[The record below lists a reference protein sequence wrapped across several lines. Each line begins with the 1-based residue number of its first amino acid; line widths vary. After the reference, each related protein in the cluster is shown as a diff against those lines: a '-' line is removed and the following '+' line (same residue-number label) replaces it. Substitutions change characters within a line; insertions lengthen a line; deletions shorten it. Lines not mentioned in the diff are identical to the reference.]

1 MEGETNRHRDP
12 NTHLEQDICIHIFTV
27 SSAMVGVCLT
37 VIGLIRVV
45 ITLGRADTLAD
56 DLLAGDALLFLISC
70 LLSYW
75 ALRSRSLRRMHRLEK
90 IADGIFILAMIGMVI
105 ICALITYTI
114 SVPASTR
121 RWLKQLFEDPQPI
134 PAGLTLFRPSHP
146 ERRLGQL
153 RINLSPA
160 LVVGHR
166 YLHLL
171 VRGVTAAVGAGDS
184 NCIDASVAAA
194 LPLGSK

>member
-1 MEGETNRHRDP
+1 MEGETNRHRDSS
-12 NTHLEQDICIHIFTV
+12 THLEQDICIHIFTV

-37 VIGLIRVV
+37 VIGLICVV

-114 SVPASTR
+114 SAPA
-121 RWLKQLFEDPQPI
+121 
-134 PAGLTLFRPSHP
+134 RP
-146 ERRLGQL
+146 
-153 RINLSPA
+153 
-160 LVVGHR
+160 
-166 YLHLL
+166 
-171 VRGVTAAVGAGDS
+171 GAG
-184 NCIDASVAAA
+184 
-194 LPLGSK
+194 

>member
-1 MEGETNRHRDP
+1 MEGGTNRDRDS
-12 NTHLEQDICIHIFTV
+12 HLEQDICIHIFTV

-114 SVPASTR
+114 SVP
-121 RWLKQLFEDPQPI
+121 P
-134 PAGLTLFRPSHP
+134 RP
-146 ERRLGQL
+146 
-153 RINLSPA
+153 
-160 LVVGHR
+160 
-166 YLHLL
+166 
-171 VRGVTAAVGAGDS
+171 GAGES
-184 NCIDASVAAA
+184 NSLEIRSQFLRV
-194 LPLGSK
+194 

>member
-1 MEGETNRHRDP
+1 MEGETNEQRDP
-12 NTHLEQDICIHIFTV
+12 NTHLEHDICIHIFTV

-90 IADGIFILAMIGMVI
+90 IADGIFIIAMIGMVI
-105 ICALITYTI
+105 ICALITYSI
-114 SVPASTR
+114 SVPARS
-121 RWLKQLFEDPQPI
+121 
-134 PAGLTLFRPSHP
+134 
-146 ERRLGQL
+146 
-153 RINLSPA
+153 
-160 LVVGHR
+160 
-166 YLHLL
+166 
-171 VRGVTAAVGAGDS
+171 GAR
-184 NCIDASVAAA
+184 
-194 LPLGSK
+194 

>member
-1 MEGETNRHRDP
+1 MEGETNRHADSGT
-12 NTHLEQDICIHIFTV
+12 NLEQDISIHIFTV

-105 ICALITYTI
+105 ICAMITYTI
-114 SVPASTR
+114 SVP
-121 RWLKQLFEDPQPI
+121 P
-134 PAGLTLFRPSHP
+134 RP
-146 ERRLGQL
+146 
-153 RINLSPA
+153 
-160 LVVGHR
+160 
-166 YLHLL
+166 
-171 VRGVTAAVGAGDS
+171 GAG
-184 NCIDASVAAA
+184 
-194 LPLGSK
+194 

>member
-1 MEGETNRHRDP
+1 MEGETNRDRDP
-12 NTHLEQDICIHIFTV
+12 DTHLEQDICIHIFTV

-114 SVPASTR
+114 SAP
-121 RWLKQLFEDPQPI
+121 P
-134 PAGLTLFRPSHP
+134 RP
-146 ERRLGQL
+146 
-153 RINLSPA
+153 
-160 LVVGHR
+160 
-166 YLHLL
+166 
-171 VRGVTAAVGAGDS
+171 GAG
-184 NCIDASVAAA
+184 
-194 LPLGSK
+194 

>member
-1 MEGETNRHRDP
+1 MEGETNGDRDP
-12 NTHLEQDICIHIFTV
+12 DTHLEQDICIHIFTV

-75 ALRSRSLRRMHRLEK
+75 ALRSRSVRRMHRLEK

-114 SVPASTR
+114 SAPA
-121 RWLKQLFEDPQPI
+121 
-134 PAGLTLFRPSHP
+134 RP
-146 ERRLGQL
+146 
-153 RINLSPA
+153 
-160 LVVGHR
+160 
-166 YLHLL
+166 
-171 VRGVTAAVGAGDS
+171 GAG
-184 NCIDASVAAA
+184 
-194 LPLGSK
+194 

>member
-1 MEGETNRHRDP
+1 MEGETNRRRDSGT
-12 NTHLEQDICIHIFTV
+12 NLEQDISIHIFTV

-114 SVPASTR
+114 SAPTR
-121 RWLKQLFEDPQPI
+121 P
-134 PAGLTLFRPSHP
+134 G
-146 ERRLGQL
+146 G
-153 RINLSPA
+153 
-160 LVVGHR
+160 G
-166 YLHLL
+166 
-171 VRGVTAAVGAGDS
+171 
-184 NCIDASVAAA
+184 
-194 LPLGSK
+194 